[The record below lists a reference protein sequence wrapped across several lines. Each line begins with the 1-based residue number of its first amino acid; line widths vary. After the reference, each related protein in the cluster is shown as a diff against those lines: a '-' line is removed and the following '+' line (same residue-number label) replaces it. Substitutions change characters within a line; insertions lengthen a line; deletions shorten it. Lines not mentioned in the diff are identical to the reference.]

1 MTANNPKPKLGTGP
15 VAEAGAL
22 LDRREAVKGI
32 LGDASDLLFITG
44 IGLPK
49 GDVTPLIGADAP
61 NLFPTGSMG
70 CAAMVGLGLALAQP
84 TRRVVVVTGDG
95 ELLMNMG
102 SLATIGVMN
111 PPNLAILVVDNECY
125 AETGC
130 QQTHTGRGVDL
141 AKVADSCGFAN
152 TRMVRQRSELAE
164 AAKVLRQ
171 SNGATLIVA
180 KVAATMPKSAFRVR
194 DGVWNKGRFRQA
206 LLGRY

>member
-1 MTANNPKPKLGTGP
+1 MKENNPKPKLGTGP
-15 VAEAGAL
+15 VTEAGAQ

-32 LGDASDLLFITG
+32 LGNASDLLFITG
-44 IGLPK
+44 IGSPK
-49 GDVTPLIGADAP
+49 GDVTPLIGAEAP
-61 NLFPTGSMG
+61 NLYPTGSMG

-84 TRRVVVVTGDG
+84 ARRVVVVTGDG

-111 PPNLAILVVDNECY
+111 PPNLAILVVDNEAY
-125 AETGC
+125 GETGF

-141 AKVADSCGFAN
+141 AKVAESCGFAN
-152 TRMVRQRSELAE
+152 TRLVRQRSELAD
-164 AAKVLRQ
+164 AAKLIRQ

-180 KVAATMPKSAFRVR
+180 KVAATKPKSDFRVR
-194 DGVWNKGRFRQA
+194 DGVWNKGRFREA